1 MRPDDQ
7 GKEDWQNFQ
16 SSFPYASL
24 YFGVLLGCME
34 LKHEKGDSL
43 CSII

>member
-7 GKEDWQNFQ
+7 EKEDWYNFQ
-16 SSFPYASL
+16 SSFSYASL
-24 YFGVLLGCME
+24 HFGVLLGLLS
-34 LKHEKGDSL
+34 LKHKKGDSL